1 MLLCVVVL
9 KYIFLVVV
17 AVSLCACQQA
27 EYEYMMFAVGY
38 NGEMNS
44 ESLFKNFIYSINGIK

>member
-1 MLLCVVVL
+1 MCRSIKIYV
-9 KYIFLVVV
+9 FLVVV